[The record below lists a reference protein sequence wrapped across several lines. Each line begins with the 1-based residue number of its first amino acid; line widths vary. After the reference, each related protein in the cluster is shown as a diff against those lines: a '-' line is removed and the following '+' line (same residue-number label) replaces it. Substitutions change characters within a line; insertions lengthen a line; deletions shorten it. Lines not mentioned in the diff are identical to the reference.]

1 MVGEGCHLVT
11 ELQAHSM
18 AARWPVGH
26 VEPDH
31 SAHSAW
37 QYQGVLRSLSAEEFP
52 PGYAARW
59 GLWVN
64 GLVALFGLA
73 LAGGLVYWRG

>member
-1 MVGEGCHLVT
+1 MLFRSFWLGVLFIALGALC
-11 ELQAHSM
+11 
-18 AARWPVGH
+18 
-26 VEPDH
+26 